1 MFGGNVTSSWATP
14 QQNQQQ
20 QQQTGA
26 FGQPAGGFGTSAFG
40 NAGTSA
46 FGQPAQQPQANPMF
60 GNLGAPA
67 TNTNTGFGA
76 FGGTNTSQSNT
87 TNPMFGGAKPSTGF
101 GAFGGGTSAFG
112 GGGTFG
118 QTNTASGSGTGAFG
132 QPATATATSAFGT
145 GNSIFG
151 ASKPAPTA
159 FGTTT
164 TSSTTA
170 PPVTTGSSNP
180 PYAIH
185 TEKDPSSAN
194 VTLHYQSISCMPAYA
209 NTSVEV
215 HQISLFFVQ
224 SSHSLHQEIRL
235 QDYNQGRKTASTFGP
250 GAFGA
255 TQTATGTGL
264 FGAQPA
270 QQTSAFGA
278 PATNTGGF
286 GAFGVNNTTPA
297 TTSAFGG
304 GSAFGQPQQQQQTAG
319 FGAFGSTTQQPQQ
332 QQTGG
337 GLFGGGGGGAF
348 GSTASKP
355 FGAFGGGTATAANA
369 FGGGGGG
376 GAFGQN
382 QQQQTQPTGG
392 LFGSTNNT
400 TSTTNAFGSFGN
412 NNANKSVFG
421 QTNTTQPTTGFGAF
435 GSTQPQ
441 QNQQQQQTNPLFGG
455 GTGIFGQQQ
464 QPQQQQG
471 TQQPASNPLF
481 GGGQTGNTGGL
492 FGGGG
497 GLFGNNNNQQQQ
509 QQAQQPAQTG
519 AFGAFGAKPAQ
530 PTGGL
535 FGGGTFGQSTS
546 TNTTQPANPLF
557 GSTLGGQ
564 QNNQTTA
571 GGGLFGKPAPALG
584 ASTSTSG
591 GGLFGS
597 TNPTSGLF
605 NTSTTAPGAQGTL
618 TASISEPIGSDLPIF
633 NLLPPGPRLLDLD
646 TSQKKKPGFFV
657 DVPTRSPMPRVGY
670 TPANSKLRGFGASF
684 SSPAPSP
691 SPLTGS
697 LSLNSSKTSGL
708 SLSRA
713 ADNSSSFDAFLLGR
727 SSSPALGSGTKQSVK
742 KVILDKKV
750 EPTEIFVKS
759 GGSPGGLRGGKVVFS
774 PALSAASREKDAQA
788 ALNPTDVTESP
799 TPRPKNTPNRFTAQS
814 QPSAEEDGQGRELE
828 DGEYYVKP
836 DLATLKQ
843 KGYDEL
849 SSFDNLVVGRVGFGE
864 IQFLEPVDLTGL
876 PKLGAL
882 LGEVIRFDEKECSV
896 YPESDDV
903 DKPPPGSGLNVA
915 ARLSLLNCW
924 AVDKATR
931 EPIKDESHP
940 SASKHLKR
948 LKKISNT
955 HFESFDIT
963 DGKWTFKVDHF

>member
-1 MFGGNVTSSWATP
+1 MFGNVASSWATP

-20 QQQTGA
+20 QQQQTSA
-26 FGQPAGGFGTSAFG
+26 FGQPASGFGTSAFG
-40 NAGTSA
+40 NTGTSA

-67 TNTNTGFGA
+67 ANTNTGFGA
-76 FGGTNTSQSNT
+76 FGGTNTSQNNA

-112 GGGTFG
+112 GGAFG
-118 QTNTASGSGTGAFG
+118 QTNTASSSGTGAFG
-132 QPATATATSAFGT
+132 QPTTTTTTSAFGT

-151 ASKPAPTA
+151 ASKPTTTA
-159 FGTTT
+159 FGTATGSTT
-164 TSSTTA
+164 T
-170 PPVTTGSSNP
+170 PPVTAGSSNP
-180 PYAIH
+180 PYAVH

-194 VTLHYQSISCMPAYA
+194 ITLQYQSISCMPVYA
-209 NTSVEV
+209 NTSVE
-215 HQISLFFVQ
+215 
-224 SSHSLHQEIRL
+224 EIRL

-250 GAFGA
+250 GTFGT
-255 TQTATGTGL
+255 TQPAAGTGL

-270 QQTSAFGA
+270 QPTSAFGA

-286 GAFGVNNTTPA
+286 GAFGTNNTTTTPA
-297 TTSAFGG
+297 TTGAFGG
-304 GSAFGQPQQQQQTAG
+304 GGAFGQPQQQQQQSSG

-337 GLFGGGGGGAF
+337 GLFGAGGGGAGGAF
-348 GSTASKP
+348 GTTTSKP
-355 FGAFGGGTATAANA
+355 FGAFGSGTGTTTNA
-369 FGGGGGG
+369 FGGGGT
-376 GAFGQN
+376 FGQN
-382 QQQQTQPTGG
+382 QQPQTQPTGG

-400 TSTTNAFGSFGN
+400 TSNTGAFGSFGN
-412 NNANKSVFG
+412 NNANNKSVFG
-421 QTNTTQPTTGFGAF
+421 QTTTTQPATGFGAF

-441 QNQQQQQTNPLFGG
+441 QNPQQPQTNPLFGGGG

-481 GGGQTGNTGGL
+481 GGGQTSNAGGL

-497 GLFGNNNNQQQQ
+497 GVFGANQQQQ
-509 QQAQQPAQTG
+509 QTQQPAQTG
-519 AFGAFGAKPAQ
+519 AFGAFGTKPAQ

-535 FGGGTFGQSTS
+535 FGGGGTFGQPTS
-546 TNTTQPANPLF
+546 TNTTQQTNSLF
-557 GSTLGGQ
+557 GSSLGGQ
-564 QNNQTTA
+564 QNTQTTA
-571 GGGLFGKPAPALG
+571 GGGLFGKPAPTLG

-597 TNPTSGLF
+597 TNQTGGLF
-605 NTSTTAPGAQGTL
+605 NTSITAPGAQGTL
-618 TASISEPIGSDLPIF
+618 MASISEPIGSELPIF
-633 NLLPPGPRLLDLD
+633 NLLPPGPRLFDLD

-657 DVPTRSPMPRVGY
+657 DAPTRSPMPRIGY
-670 TPANSKLRGFGASF
+670 TPANSKLRGFGASL
-684 SSPAPSP
+684 SSPVPSP
-691 SPLTGS
+691 SPLAGS
-697 LSLNSSKTSGL
+697 LLLNSSRTNGL

-713 ADNSSSFDAFLLGR
+713 ADNSSGIDTFLGR

-750 EPTEIFVKS
+750 EPTEVFVKS

-788 ALNPTDVTESP
+788 ALKPINVTQSP

-814 QPSAEEDGQGRELE
+814 LVSAEDGQGRELE
-828 DGEYYVKP
+828 EGEYYVKP

-849 SSFDNLVVGRVGFGE
+849 SSFSNLVVGRVGYGE
-864 IQFLEPVDLTGL
+864 IEFLDPVDLTGL

-915 ARLSLLNCW
+915 ARLSLLGCW

-931 EPIKDESHP
+931 EPIKDELHP

-948 LKKISNT
+948 LKKISHT
-955 HFESFDIT
+955 RFENFDIK

>member
-1 MFGGNVTSSWATP
+1 MFGNVTSSWATP

-26 FGQPAGGFGTSAFG
+26 FAQPASGFGASAFG
-40 NAGTSA
+40 NTGTST

-67 TNTNTGFGA
+67 ANTNTGFGA
-76 FGGTNTSQSNT
+76 FGGTNTAQSNT
-87 TNPMFGGAKPSTGF
+87 TNPMFGAAKPSTGF

-112 GGGTFG
+112 GGGAFG
-118 QTNTASGSGTGAFG
+118 QSNTASGSGTGAFG
-132 QPATATATSAFGT
+132 QPASTTTTSAFGT
-145 GNSIFG
+145 TNSIFG
-151 ASKPAPTA
+151 ANKPATTA

-164 TSSTTA
+164 GSITA

-180 PYAIH
+180 PYAVH
-185 TEKDPSSAN
+185 TEKDPGSAN
-194 VTLHYQSISCMPAYA
+194 VTLQYQSISCMPAYA
-209 NTSVEV
+209 NTSVE
-215 HQISLFFVQ
+215 
-224 SSHSLHQEIRL
+224 EIRL
-235 QDYNQGRKTASTFGP
+235 QDYNQGRKTATFGP
-250 GAFGA
+250 GAFGT
-255 TQTATGTGL
+255 TQPLTGAGL

-270 QQTSAFGA
+270 PQTSAFGA
-278 PATNTGGF
+278 PTATTGGF
-286 GAFGVNNTTPA
+286 GTFGSNNTTTAPA

-304 GSAFGQPQQQQQTAG
+304 GSAFGQPQPQQQQSGG

-337 GLFGGGGGGAF
+337 GLFGGGGGGGGGTFGSTTAKPFNAF
-348 GSTASKP
+348 GSGT
-355 FGAFGGGTATAANA
+355 GTAPSA
-369 FGGGGGG
+369 FGG

-400 TSTTNAFGSFGN
+400 ASTNSAFGGFS

-421 QTNTTQPTTGFGAF
+421 QTSTTQPTTGFGGF
-435 GSTQPQ
+435 GATQPQ
-441 QNQQQQQTNPLFGG
+441 QNQQQQQTSSLFGG
-455 GTGIFGQQQ
+455 GGTGAGIFGQQQ
-464 QPQQQQG
+464 PPQQPQATQ
-471 TQQPASNPLF
+471 QQPASNPLF
-481 GGGQTGNTGGL
+481 GGGQTNNNTGGL
-492 FGGGG
+492 FGGGSSI
-497 GLFGNNNNQQQQ
+497 FGSNTNQQQQ
-509 QQAQQPAQTG
+509 QQQQPQTQQPAQTS
-519 AFGAFGAKPAQ
+519 AFGAFGSKPAQ
-530 PTGGL
+530 PAGGI
-535 FGGGTFGQSTS
+535 FGGGIFGSTN
-546 TNTTQPANPLF
+546 TNTTQPANSLF

-564 QNNQTTA
+564 QNTQTTA
-571 GGGLFGKPAPALG
+571 GGLFGKPAPTLG
-584 ASTSTSG
+584 PSASTSG

-597 TNPTSGLF
+597 INQPSGLF
-605 NTSTTAPGAQGTL
+605 NASTTAPGAQGTL

-670 TPANSKLRGFGASF
+670 TPANSKLRGFGASL

-691 SPLTGS
+691 SPLAGS
-697 LSLNSSKTSGL
+697 LSFNSNKVNGL
-708 SLSRA
+708 SFSRA
-713 ADNSSSFDAFLLGR
+713 ADNSSGFDAFLMGR

-759 GGSPGGLRGGKVVFS
+759 GGSPGGLRGSKVVFS
-774 PALSAASREKDAQA
+774 PALSAASREKDAHA
-788 ALNPTDVTESP
+788 ALNPINVTESP

-814 QPSAEEDGQGRELE
+814 QQSVEQDGQGRELE
-828 DGEYYVKP
+828 EGDYYVKP

-849 SSFDNLVVGRVGFGE
+849 SSFNDLVVGRVGFGE

-955 HFESFDIT
+955 HFENFNIT

>member
-1 MFGGNVTSSWATP
+1 MFGNVTSSWATP

-26 FGQPAGGFGTSAFG
+26 FAQPASGFGPSAFG
-40 NAGTSA
+40 NAGTNT
-46 FGQPAQQPQANPMF
+46 FGQPPQQSQANPMF

-67 TNTNTGFGA
+67 SNTNTGFGA
-76 FGGTNTSQSNT
+76 FGGTNPPQNNT
-87 TNPMFGGAKPSTGF
+87 ANPMFGGAKPSGGF
-101 GAFGGGTSAFG
+101 GAFGGGTGAFG
-112 GGGTFG
+112 GGGAFG
-118 QTNTASGSGTGAFG
+118 QSNAASGSGTGAFG
-132 QPATATATSAFGT
+132 QPATTTTTSAFGT

-151 ASKPAPTA
+151 ANKPATTA
-159 FGTTT
+159 FGNTAG
-164 TSSTTA
+164 STA

-180 PYAIH
+180 PYAVH

-194 VTLHYQSISCMPAYA
+194 VTLQYQSISCMPAYT
-209 NTSVEV
+209 NTSVE
-215 HQISLFFVQ
+215 
-224 SSHSLHQEIRL
+224 EIRL
-235 QDYNQGRKTASTFGP
+235 QDYNQGRKTAGTFGP
-250 GAFGA
+250 GAFGT
-255 TQTATGTGL
+255 TQPATGTGL

-270 QQTSAFGA
+270 QQTSTFGA
-278 PATNTGGF
+278 PATTTGGF
-286 GAFGVNNTTPA
+286 GAFGSNNTTTAPA
-297 TTSAFGG
+297 ATSAFGG
-304 GSAFGQPQQQQQTAG
+304 GSAFGQPPQQQQQQQSGG

-337 GLFGGGGGGAF
+337 GLFGGGGAGGTF
-348 GSTASKP
+348 GSTTTKP
-355 FGAFGGGTATAANA
+355 FNAFGGGTGTTPSA
-369 FGGGGGG
+369 FGGG

-392 LFGSTNNT
+392 LFGSSNNT
-400 TSTTNAFGSFGN
+400 TSTNSAFGGFGN
-412 NNANKSVFG
+412 TANKSVFG
-421 QTNTTQPTTGFGAF
+421 QTPTTQPTTGFGGF
-435 GSTQPQ
+435 GATQPQ
-441 QNQQQQQTNPLFGG
+441 QNQQQQPTNPLFGG
-455 GTGIFGQQQ
+455 GGGTGTGIFGQQQ
-464 QPQQQQG
+464 QPQQPQATQ
-471 TQQPASNPLF
+471 QQPASNPLF
-481 GGGQTGNTGGL
+481 GGGQATNTGGL

-497 GLFGNNNNQQQQ
+497 IFGSNTNQQQQ
-509 QQAQQPAQTG
+509 QQQQTQQPAQTG
-519 AFGAFGAKPAQ
+519 AFGAFGSKPAQ
-530 PTGGL
+530 PGGI
-535 FGGGTFGQSTS
+535 FGGGTFGQSTN
-546 TNTTQPANPLF
+546 TNVTQPANPLF
-557 GSTLGGQ
+557 GGTLGGQ
-564 QNNQTTA
+564 QNTQPTA
-571 GGGLFGKPAPALG
+571 GGLFGKPAPALG

-597 TNPTSGLF
+597 LNQAGGLF
-605 NTSTTAPGAQGTL
+605 NASTTAPGAQGTL

-670 TPANSKLRGFGASF
+670 TPANSKLRGFGTSL
-684 SSPAPSP
+684 SSPASSP
-691 SPLTGS
+691 SPLAGS
-697 LSLNSSKTSGL
+697 LSMNSSKVNGL
-708 SLSRA
+708 SFSRA
-713 ADNSSSFDAFLLGR
+713 ADNTSGFDAFLFGR
-727 SSSPALGSGTKQSVK
+727 SSSPALGSGTRQSVK

-759 GGSPGGLRGGKVVFS
+759 GGSPGGLRGSKVVFS

-788 ALNPTDVTESP
+788 ALNPVNVTESP

-814 QPSAEEDGQGRELE
+814 QHSAEEDGQGRELE
-828 DGEYYVKP
+828 DGDYYVKP

-849 SSFDNLVVGRVGFGE
+849 SSFNNLVVGRVGFGE

-931 EPIKDESHP
+931 EPIKDGSHP

-948 LKKISNT
+948 LKKIPNT
-955 HFESFDIT
+955 HFESFNIT
-963 DGKWTFKVDHF
+963 DGKWTFRVDHF